1 MTGYLDDA
9 QAWAEI
15 YGWID
20 AAKVACGMRRNRMGL
35 LGNYYGGMVDVY
47 SDLRL
52 QSTVFGTM
60 PKSWRCANCTNCAA
74 R

>member
-1 MTGYLDDA
+1 MYKR
-9 QAWAEI
+9 QI

-52 QSTVFGTM
+52 QSTVFGTHAEILETVSYTHLDVYKRQRG
-60 PKSWRCANCTNCAA
+60 P
-74 R
+74 